1 MKAKLR
7 VSKNRTLLSLGLVV
21 LPGLALAGVDTS
33 LPPVKPIVS
42 LQGNPTTKPAGTKTE
57 TDQSSAAKSASGG
70 VSLGQKVPAISPD
83 AAARMASAQ
92 VWRQSIATPPE
103 GPESAATR
111 VLARQSLAA
120 AQAMDDT
127 LPVIGGA
134 NGTINSL
141 AGRPVLVCSPLHTC
155 IIELPDGV
163 SPVTTVG
170 ISKSEWNVQQ
180 AIVGKQ
186 PEIFLSPKFKG
197 LHQNIVVAAT
207 DQGRPI
213 NYEIRLVSDAVRY
226 IPALKI
232 EDSGGEVRSW
242 KPALQSAAL
251 QAAALSA
258 AAVPARKGKTP
269 RVLPLP
275 NIHLDHVNLRWS
287 IHCGGGGWFG
297 SSDCKPIRPLRVYDD
312 GTHTFIDMPRGLA
325 SHGGFPI
332 LQARNASGH
341 LIGVDTQIRGNT
353 YVVDSVPT
361 EILLR
366 LGSEVVTIQQ
376 EEKKHA

>member
-1 MKAKLR
+1 MI
-7 VSKNRTLLSLGLVV
+7 NRTWLSLGLAV
-21 LPGLALAGVDTS
+21 LPGLALAGVNTG
-33 LPPVKPIVS
+33 LPAVNPLSSQQGKPPI
-42 LQGNPTTKPAGTKTE
+42 QPAGAKTGFAHPS
-57 TDQSSAAKSASGG
+57 TTSSASGG
-70 VSLGQKVPAISPD
+70 TTSAGQKVPAISPE
-83 AAARMASAQ
+83 AAERIAAVQ
-92 VWRQSIATPPE
+92 VWQQSIATPPE

-111 VLARQSLAA
+111 ALARQSLTAS
-120 AQAMDDT
+120 QAMDNT
-127 LPVIGGA
+127 LPVVGDT
-134 NGTINSL
+134 NGTVDSL

-163 SPVTTVG
+163 RPVTTVG

-180 AIVGKQ
+180 ALVGKQ

-207 DQGRPI
+207 DQGRPS

-232 EDSGGEVRSW
+232 EDSRGEVRSW
-242 KPALQSAAL
+242 KTDLPSAGS
-251 QAAALSA
+251 QAAALQTADNAPTDPSA
-258 AAVPARKGKTP
+258 ADPKGN
-269 RVLPLP
+269 VLPLP
-275 NIHLDHVNLRWS
+275 NIRLNHVNLRWS
-287 IHCGGGGWFG
+287 IHCGGGGWFR

-312 GTHTFIDMPRGLA
+312 GTHTFIDMPQGLA

-341 LIGVDTQIRGNT
+341 LIGVNTQIRGNT
-353 YVVDSVPT
+353 YVVDSVPA

-376 EEKKHA
+376 EER

>member
-1 MKAKLR
+1 MKTK
-7 VSKNRTLLSLGLVV
+7 TLLSLGLAV

-33 LPPVKPIVS
+33 LPPVKPVS
-42 LQGNPTTKPAGTKTE
+42 QAARPVSPQGNPATKPAGTKTE
-57 TDQSSAAKSASGG
+57 AVQPSATPSASGG
-70 VSLGQKVPAISPD
+70 KVPAISPE
-83 AAARMASAQ
+83 AAARMATAH
-92 VWRQSIATPPE
+92 VWQQSIATPPE
-103 GPESAATR
+103 GPESAPTR
-111 VLARQSLAA
+111 ILARQSLAA
-120 AQAMDDT
+120 SRAMDDT

-134 NGTINSL
+134 NGTVNSL

-155 IIELPDGV
+155 IIELPEGV
-163 SPVTTVG
+163 KPVTTVG

-180 AIVGKQ
+180 ALVGKQ

-242 KPALQSAAL
+242 KTDLQSADLQSAGS
-251 QAAALSA
+251 QAADNALTDQSA
-258 AAVPARKGKTP
+258 ADHKGN
-269 RVLPLP
+269 VLPLP
-275 NIHLDHVNLRWS
+275 NIRLNHVNLRWS
-287 IHCGGGGWFG
+287 IHCGGGGWFR

-312 GTHTFIDMPRGLA
+312 GTHTFIDMPHGLA

-353 YVVDSVPT
+353 YVVDSVPA

-376 EEKKHA
+376 EEKQHV

>member
-1 MKAKLR
+1 MKTKA
-7 VSKNRTLLSLGLVV
+7 LLSLGLAV
-21 LPGLALAGVDTS
+21 LPGLALAAVDTS
-33 LPPVKPIVS
+33 LPPVKPIAS
-42 LQGNPTTKPAGTKTE
+42 LQRNPATKPAGTKTE
-57 TDQSSAAKSASGG
+57 AVHPSATPSASGG
-70 VSLGQKVPAISPD
+70 TTSAGQKVPAISPE
-83 AAARMASAQ
+83 AAAQIASAQ
-92 VWRQSIATPPE
+92 VWQQSIATPPE

-111 VLARQSLAA
+111 VLVRQSLAA
-120 AQAMDDT
+120 SQAMDNT
-127 LPVIGGA
+127 PPVIGGA
-134 NGTINSL
+134 NGTVTSLAGGSL

-163 SPVTTVG
+163 KPVTTVG
-170 ISKSEWNVQQ
+170 VSPSEWNVQQ
-180 AIVGKQ
+180 ALVGKQ

-207 DQGRPI
+207 DQGKPI

-242 KPALQSAAL
+242 KTDLQSADL
-251 QAAALSA
+251 QAAALQTADNAPTDQSA
-258 AAVPARKGKTP
+258 ADLQGN
-269 RVLPLP
+269 VLPLP
-275 NIHLDHVNLRWS
+275 DIRLNHVNLRWS
-287 IHCGGGGWFG
+287 IHCGGDGWFS

-312 GTHTFIDMPRGLA
+312 GTHTFIDMPHGLA

-353 YVVDSVPT
+353 YVVDSVPA

-376 EEKKHA
+376 RGK

>member
-1 MKAKLR
+1 MKTK
-7 VSKNRTLLSLGLVV
+7 TWLSLGLAV
-21 LPGLALAGVDTS
+21 LPGLALAGVDTG
-33 LPPVKPIVS
+33 LPAVKPIGS
-42 LQGNPTTKPAGTKTE
+42 LQGKPPIQPAGTKTG
-57 TDQSSAAKSASGG
+57 SAHPSTTPSASGG
-70 VSLGQKVPAISPD
+70 TTSARQKVPAISPE
-83 AAARMASAQ
+83 AAERIAAVQ
-92 VWRQSIATPPE
+92 VWQQSIATPPE

-111 VLARQSLAA
+111 ALARQSLTAS
-120 AQAMDDT
+120 QAMDNT
-127 LPVIGGA
+127 LPVVGGA
-134 NGTINSL
+134 NGTVDSL

-163 SPVTTVG
+163 RPVTTVG
-170 ISKSEWNVQQ
+170 VSKSEWNVQQ
-180 AIVGKQ
+180 ALVGKQ

-207 DQGRPI
+207 DQSRPI

-232 EDSGGEVRSW
+232 EDSRGEVRSW
-242 KPALQSAAL
+242 KTDLPSAGS
-251 QAAALSA
+251 QAAALQTADNAPTDPSA
-258 AAVPARKGKTP
+258 ADPKGN
-269 RVLPLP
+269 VLPLP
-275 NIHLDHVNLRWS
+275 NIRLNHVNLRWS
-287 IHCGGGGWFG
+287 IHCGGGGWFR

-312 GTHTFIDMPRGLA
+312 GTHTFIDMPQGLA

-353 YVVDSVPT
+353 YVVDSVPA

-366 LGSEVVTIQQ
+366 LGSEMVTIQQ
-376 EEKKHA
+376 EEKQHV

>member
-1 MKAKLR
+1 MI
-7 VSKNRTLLSLGLVV
+7 NRTWLSLGLAV
-21 LPGLALAGVDTS
+21 LPGLALAGVNTG
-33 LPPVKPIVS
+33 LPAVNPLSSQQGKPPI
-42 LQGNPTTKPAGTKTE
+42 QPAGTKTG
-57 TDQSSAAKSASGG
+57 SAHPSTTPSASVGIT
-70 VSLGQKVPAISPD
+70 SAGQKVPAISPQ
-83 AAARMASAQ
+83 ASARMAAVQ
-92 VWRQSIATPPE
+92 VWQQSIATPPE

-111 VLARQSLAA
+111 ALARQSLTAS
-120 AQAMDDT
+120 QAMDNT
-127 LPVIGGA
+127 LPVVGGA
-134 NGTINSL
+134 NGTVDSL

-163 SPVTTVG
+163 RPVTTVG

-180 AIVGKQ
+180 ALVGKQ

-242 KPALQSAAL
+242 KTDLPSAGS
-251 QAAALSA
+251 QAAALQTADNAPTDPSA
-258 AAVPARKGKTP
+258 ADPKGN
-269 RVLPLP
+269 VLPLP
-275 NIHLDHVNLRWS
+275 NIRLNHVNLRWS
-287 IHCGGGGWFG
+287 IHCGGGGWFR

-312 GTHTFIDMPRGLA
+312 GTHTFIDMPQGLA

-341 LIGVDTQIRGNT
+341 LIGVNTQIRGNT
-353 YVVDSVPT
+353 YVVDSVPA

-376 EEKKHA
+376 EER

>member
-1 MKAKLR
+1 MI
-7 VSKNRTLLSLGLVV
+7 NRTWLSLGLAV
-21 LPGLALAGVDTS
+21 LPGLALAGVNTG
-33 LPPVKPIVS
+33 LPAVNPFSSQQGRPPI
-42 LQGNPTTKPAGTKTE
+42 QPAGAKTG
-57 TDQSSAAKSASGG
+57 SAHPSTTSSASGG
-70 VSLGQKVPAISPD
+70 TTSAGQKVPAISPE
-83 AAARMASAQ
+83 AAERIAAVQ
-92 VWRQSIATPPE
+92 VWQQSIATPPE

-111 VLARQSLAA
+111 ALARQSLTAS
-120 AQAMDDT
+120 QAMDDT
-127 LPVIGGA
+127 LPVISGA
-134 NGTINSL
+134 NGTVDSL

-155 IIELPDGV
+155 IIELPDGIR
-163 SPVTTVG
+163 PVTTVG

-180 AIVGKQ
+180 ALVGKQ
-186 PEIFLSPKFKG
+186 PEIFLSPKFTG

-213 NYEIRLVSDAVRY
+213 NYEIRLVSDAVHY

-242 KPALQSAAL
+242 KTDLPSAGS
-251 QAAALSA
+251 QAAALQTADNAPTDPSTA
-258 AAVPARKGKTP
+258 DPKGN
-269 RVLPLP
+269 VLPLP
-275 NIHLDHVNLRWS
+275 NIRLNHVNLRWS
-287 IHCGGGGWFG
+287 IHCGGGGWFR

-312 GTHTFIDMPRGLA
+312 GTHTFIDMPQGLA

-341 LIGVDTQIRGNT
+341 LIGVNTQIRGNT
-353 YVVDSVPT
+353 YVVDSVPA

-376 EEKKHA
+376 EER

>member
-1 MKAKLR
+1 MKNK
-7 VSKNRTLLSLGLVV
+7 VLLSLGLIV
-21 LPGLALAGVDTS
+21 LPGLASAGVVTG
-33 LPPVKPIVS
+33 LPPVQPITSPTAAANRLTGNSQKAAVDSATSATGSAKP
-42 LQGNPTTKPAGTKTE
+42 LDHQ
-57 TDQSSAAKSASGG
+57 
-70 VSLGQKVPAISPD
+70 VPAISPE
-83 AAARMASAQ
+83 AAAQMASAH
-92 VWRQSIATPPE
+92 VWQQSIATPPE
-103 GPESAATR
+103 GPESTATR
-111 VLARQSLAA
+111 VLVRQSLAA
-120 AQAMDDT
+120 SQAMDHT

-155 IIELPDGV
+155 IIELPEGV
-163 SPVTTVG
+163 KPVTTVG
-170 ISKSEWNVQQ
+170 VSKSEWNVQQ
-180 AIVGKQ
+180 ALVGKQ

-226 IPALKI
+226 VPALKI

-242 KPALQSAAL
+242 KAAPADPDNAL
-251 QAAALSA
+251 AGHSFADH
-258 AAVPARKGKTP
+258 KGNTP

-275 NIHLDHVNLRWS
+275 NIRLDHVNLRWS
-287 IHCGGGGWFG
+287 IHCGGGGWFS

-312 GTHTFIDMPRGLA
+312 GTHTFINMPQGLA

-353 YVVDSVPT
+353 YVVDSVPA

-376 EEKKHA
+376 EEK

>member
-1 MKAKLR
+1 MI
-7 VSKNRTLLSLGLVV
+7 NRTWLSLGLAV
-21 LPGLALAGVDTS
+21 LPGLALASVNTG
-33 LPPVKPIVS
+33 LPAVNPLSSQQGKPPI
-42 LQGNPTTKPAGTKTE
+42 QPAGTKTG
-57 TDQSSAAKSASGG
+57 AAHPSTTPSASGG
-70 VSLGQKVPAISPD
+70 ITSAGQKVPAISPQ
-83 AAARMASAQ
+83 AAAKMASVQ
-92 VWRQSIATPPE
+92 VWQQSIATPPE

-111 VLARQSLAA
+111 ALARQSLTAS
-120 AQAMDDT
+120 QAMDNT
-127 LPVIGGA
+127 LPVVGGA
-134 NGTINSL
+134 NGTVDSL

-155 IIELPDGV
+155 IIDLPDGV
-163 SPVTTVG
+163 RPVTTVG

-180 AIVGKQ
+180 ALVGKQ
-186 PEIFLSPKFKG
+186 PEIFLSPKFTG

-213 NYEIRLVSDAVRY
+213 NYEIRLVSDAVHY

-242 KPALQSAAL
+242 KTDLPSAGS
-251 QAAALSA
+251 QAAALQTADNAPTDPSA
-258 AAVPARKGKTP
+258 ADPKGN
-269 RVLPLP
+269 VLPLP
-275 NIHLDHVNLRWS
+275 NIRLNHVNLRWS
-287 IHCGGGGWFG
+287 IHCGGGGWFR

-312 GTHTFIDMPRGLA
+312 GTHTFIDMPQGLA

-341 LIGVDTQIRGNT
+341 LIGVNTQIRGNT
-353 YVVDSVPT
+353 YVVDSVPA

-376 EEKKHA
+376 EER

>member
-1 MKAKLR
+1 MI
-7 VSKNRTLLSLGLVV
+7 NRTWLSLGLAV
-21 LPGLALAGVDTS
+21 LPGLALASVNTG
-33 LPPVKPIVS
+33 LPAVNPLSSQQGEPPI
-42 LQGNPTTKPAGTKTE
+42 QPAGAKTGFAHPS
-57 TDQSSAAKSASGG
+57 TTPSASVGIT
-70 VSLGQKVPAISPD
+70 SAGQKVPAISPE
-83 AAARMASAQ
+83 AAERIAAVQ
-92 VWRQSIATPPE
+92 VWQQSIATPPE

-111 VLARQSLAA
+111 ALARQSLTAS
-120 AQAMDDT
+120 QAMDNT
-127 LPVIGGA
+127 LPVVGGT
-134 NGTINSL
+134 NGTVDSL

-163 SPVTTVG
+163 RPVTTVG

-180 AIVGKQ
+180 ALVGKQ

-242 KPALQSAAL
+242 KTDLPSAGS
-251 QAAALSA
+251 QAAALQTADNAPTDPSA
-258 AAVPARKGKTP
+258 ADPKGN
-269 RVLPLP
+269 VLPLP
-275 NIHLDHVNLRWS
+275 NIRLNHVNLRWS
-287 IHCGGGGWFG
+287 IHCGGGGWFR

-312 GTHTFIDMPRGLA
+312 GTHTFIDMPQGLA

-341 LIGVDTQIRGNT
+341 LIGVNTQIRGNT
-353 YVVDSVPT
+353 YVVDSVPA

-376 EEKKHA
+376 EER